1 MIEHRNAVPA
11 RTSATASAPAGIGN
25 LAVGFDVLGQ
35 ALAAPEDRVTV
46 VASDPGEVVI
56 ENISGAVSTLPR
68 DPARNAAT
76 AGIAR
81 MLAEHQAGFGLRIS
95 IEKGISLGSGM
106 GGSAAS
112 AVAGVTAAAAL
123 LNERLTRGEVLD
135 YALDGEE
142 AATGARH
149 ADNVAAAI
157 CGGVT
162 LVVPNGQGHV
172 MRRIDTPAGL
182 YSVLVHPH
190 LVIETRASRA
200 ALPAKMPLANVTRQ
214 LGFLAGFLTACS
226 QGDIDLLRTCL
237 RDEMIEPHREKL
249 LPGFKSVQDA
259 ALDAGALGCSISG
272 GGPSVFAWCH
282 GQAVTLTVAEAMV
295 TAFRQADIES
305 EHWISPV
312 DAPGARLL
320 E

>member
-1 MIEHRNAVPA
+1 MNSRGENSHPA
-11 RTSATASAPAGIGN
+11 RERASASAPAGIGN

-35 ALAAPEDRVTV
+35 ALAEPQDRVAV
-46 VASDPGEVVI
+46 VASDAKGVVI
-56 ENISGAVSTLPR
+56 ENISGVVADLPD

-76 AGIAR
+76 AGIIR
-81 MLAEHQAGFGLRIS
+81 MLAEHSAGFGVRVS
-95 IEKGISLGSGM
+95 IEKGIDLGSGM

-123 LNERLTRGEVLD
+123 LETTLSPAAILG

-162 LVVPNGQGHV
+162 LVLPVADEFQ
-172 MRRIDTPAGL
+172 MRRIETPPGL

-200 ALPAKMPLANVTRQ
+200 ALPGKFPLAAVTGQ
-214 LGFLAGFLTACS
+214 LGLLAGFLTACH
-226 QGDIDLLRTCL
+226 QGDMELLRASL
-237 RDEMIEPHREKL
+237 RDELIEPYREQL
-249 LPGFKSVQDA
+249 LPGFRAVKDA

-272 GGPSVFAWCH
+272 GGPSVFAWCY
-282 GQAVTLTVAEAMV
+282 GQAVTLSVGTAMV
-295 TAFRQADIES
+295 EAFRVAGIDS
-305 EHWISPV
+305 DHWISPV
-312 DAPGARLL
+312 ETPGARLD
-320 E
+320 